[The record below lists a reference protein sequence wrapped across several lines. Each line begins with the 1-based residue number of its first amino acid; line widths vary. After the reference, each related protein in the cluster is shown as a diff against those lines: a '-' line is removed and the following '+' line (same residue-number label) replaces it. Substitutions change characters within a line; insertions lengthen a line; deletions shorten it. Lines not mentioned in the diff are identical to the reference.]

1 MNIGEPSLIIEKI
14 LYQYEAFKQQR
25 FSAQIDFA
33 GMEFDEVKKTLYLLA
48 DKVMPTVKKY
58 TKS

>member
-1 MNIGEPSLIIEKI
+1 M
-14 LYQYEAFKQQR
+14 LYQHEAFKQQR
-25 FSAQIDFA
+25 FSAEIDFA